1 MTRRGLLILL
11 GSSALPA
18 LSGCAGLPAVGPS
31 ASDVV
36 SQSVSASVPQY
47 ELVAVTADVAA
58 ILNRRPQDSF
68 LSTFGDYRP
77 SLEPRIGV
85 GDTLS
90 ITIWEA
96 AAGGL
101 FSAPLMTDRF
111 STGSKSATIPEQ
123 VVARDGAISVPY
135 AGRIR
140 VAGQTIY
147 NVQRLVERALDGQ
160 AIQPQALVSV
170 VRPVSNSATVVGE
183 VSTGARVPLSTRGDR
198 LMDVVASAGGTR
210 APVNEIFI
218 QVMRGSRAAR
228 VSMTR
233 VMQDPR
239 ENIYVRPD
247 DVITLVREPQRFVAY
262 GATGRNAEVA
272 FESETMSLAEGL
284 AKAGGLLD
292 HRSDPAGI
300 FVIRYETA
308 EIARKLAPNSP
319 LISGQQRVP
328 IVYRLDMTNTA
339 SLFVAQRFP
348 LFAKDVL
355 YVSNAPGADLQKVFQ
370 IVSALTAPAATGAS
384 VYAVTR

>member
-1 MTRRGLLILL
+1 
-11 GSSALPA
+11 
-18 LSGCAGLPAVGPS
+18 
-31 ASDVV
+31 
-36 SQSVSASVPQY
+36 
-47 ELVAVTADVAA
+47 
-58 ILNRRPQDSF
+58 
-68 LSTFGDYRP
+68 
-77 SLEPRIGV
+77 
-85 GDTLS
+85 
-90 ITIWEA
+90 
-96 AAGGL
+96 
-101 FSAPLMTDRF
+101 
-111 STGSKSATIPEQ
+111 
-123 VVARDGAISVPY
+123 
-135 AGRIR
+135 
-140 VAGQTIY
+140 
-147 NVQRLVERALDGQ
+147 VERALEGK

-218 QVMRGSRAAR
+218 QVMRGPRAAR

-272 FESETMSLAEGL
+272 FETETMSLAEGL

-292 HRSDPAGI
+292 HRSDPAGV
-300 FVIRYETA
+300 FVVRYETA
-308 EIARKLAPNSP
+308 EIARRLAPNSP
-319 LISGQQRVP
+319 LISGHQRVP

-370 IVSALTAPAATGAS
+370 ILSTLTAPAATGAG